1 MNGFEYFMSVFV
13 ALNALILMLKWPNMP
28 KSVQSTV
35 DTISY
40 FCTCMFILEAA
51 LKLTAYG
58 KAYFR
63 DGWNRFDFI
72 IVIGSLIFI
81 APMFKRERILI
92 TFIRTIKLLKIVT
105 ISNRFPSFKIFYET
119 IRRTMMSL
127 MNVGLLM
134 ILVIYI
140 FAIIGV

>member
-1 MNGFEYFMSVFV
+1 
-13 ALNALILMLKWPNMP
+13 
-28 KSVQSTV
+28 
-35 DTISY
+35 
-40 FCTCMFILEAA
+40 
-51 LKLTAYG
+51 
-58 KAYFR
+58 
-63 DGWNRFDFI
+63 
-72 IVIGSLIFI
+72 VIGSLIFI